1 MNTNIHRKGSILKR
15 VENDRKFF
23 QTLGNIYPISQSV
36 SITES
41 DMAGVKIYWMVPEKR
56 GNTIIVY
63 FHGGNYALGGIESHK
78 GMVSYIA
85 EKTASTV
92 AFVEYSLAPE
102 YPFPIARNE
111 GVNVYQQ
118 LLVQHPESDF
128 IFMGD
133 SAGGGL
139 VVSSLH
145 AILARN
151 IKLPKAV
158 LLISPWINLKCNTES
173 YKTRQDLDLIKRQD
187 LLDYAAFY
195 IGKKEEFD
203 PSELKFDIFPPT
215 FILVGN
221 NEILL
226 DDAKN
231 FYEYISAIQKNTK
244 IKVYKN
250 QTHVWL
256 LTDINSHKSKEALVD
271 IATFIQ
277 GGF

>member
-1 MNTNIHRKGSILKR
+1 
-15 VENDRKFF
+15 
-23 QTLGNIYPISQSV
+23 
-36 SITES
+36 
-41 DMAGVKIYWMVPEKR
+41 
-56 GNTIIVY
+56 
-63 FHGGNYALGGIESHK
+63 
-78 GMVSYIA
+78 MVSYIA

-92 AFVEYSLAPE
+92 AFVDYSLAPE
-102 YPFPIARNE
+102 YPFLIARNE

-139 VVSSLH
+139 VVLSLH

-195 IGKKEEFD
+195 IVKKKDNKPTEMKIENCHYTI
-203 PSELKFDIFPPT
+203 IFIGT
-215 FILVGN
+215 TQFV
-221 NEILL
+221 
-226 DDAKN
+226 
-231 FYEYISAIQKNTK
+231 
-244 IKVYKN
+244 
-250 QTHVWL
+250 
-256 LTDINSHKSKEALVD
+256 
-271 IATFIQ
+271 
-277 GGF
+277 